1 MLETLTPKLVNQKR
15 ILKLVLVLMKKSN
28 YLRKFL
34 NLSKLRTLSTR
45 LKSLLLN
52 STLMTRLRV
61 QMLRLR
67 SMMKNVS
74 HQKSNTLKLRPSLMP
89 QKKNVESNLMTS
101 RVTRNKETRFKNK
114 LKLTFKRDV
123 ILLLLSRLKEKNTV
137 TMLRLIENVRKKNV
151 RRRFKL
157 KEKKDLLSVSKL
169 NLNQLKSQLTLKKL
183 TLATL

>member
-1 MLETLTPKLVNQKR
+1 
-15 ILKLVLVLMKKSN
+15 
-28 YLRKFL
+28 
-34 NLSKLRTLSTR
+34 
-45 LKSLLLN
+45 
-52 STLMTRLRV
+52 
-61 QMLRLR
+61 
-67 SMMKNVS
+67 
-74 HQKSNTLKLRPSLMP
+74 
-89 QKKNVESNLMTS
+89 MTS

-169 NLNQLKSQLTLKKL
+169 NLN
-183 TLATL
+183 